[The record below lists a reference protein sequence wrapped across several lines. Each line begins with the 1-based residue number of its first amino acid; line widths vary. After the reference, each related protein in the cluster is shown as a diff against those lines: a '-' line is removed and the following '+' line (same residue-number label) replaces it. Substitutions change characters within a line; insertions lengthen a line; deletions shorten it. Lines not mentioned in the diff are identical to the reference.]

1 LGIQGW
7 VFFFSR
13 AVAATAAAARMVTGC
28 PFFFSLSSET
38 ADGEYP
44 GCFIIL
50 STHGQTLVC
59 TDRRELTRL

>member
-7 VFFFSR
+7 VFFFSW
-13 AVAATAAAARMVTGC
+13 AVAAAAAARMVTGC
-28 PFFFSLSSET
+28 LFFLSLSSET

-59 TDRRELTRL
+59 TDCCGLTWL